1 MKSDKDG
8 FLILGVESAS
18 KDDISNQIASMRK
31 DIAAIRD
38 AVLGDAGASTAKSV
52 DALHETVKRAAREDR
67 HANQIAQRARVATPV
82 QKVRVVESQTQLSN
96 RVRRENAA
104 SAALPAR
111 GAMGRFVASGGASSN
126 VESVSIGRSRISMD
140 AVANAVKSGVSAA
153 SNAANSVSDPAIKAM
168 GEVATP
174 LKGMMSGAGDASNK
188 TLGRIWRWLRR
199 KDDRERVEQ
208 RKQQDTLT
216 DISRKP
222 FGKAGAKGSILSGLG
237 LGAGASIFGSGAS
250 VLKGAGGAVG
260 GLLGGL
266 GRAAAKGGRG
276 IGGLLKKIPILG
288 PLLSAGMAA
297 WDYSEA
303 TTDQERH
310 RAIGGGIG
318 GVGGGIIGAALGG
331 PIGAA
336 IGAFAGDALGKY
348 AGEKW
353 TEWEPTVSAAW
364 NKVRDTATAAITGIS
379 EAAGKLWTD
388 VKGWFGDRFAPVV
401 DKVSEG
407 IEVAA
412 KAASSFQEKASAAF
426 GNAVDYVKDMEIVKA
441 GGRVWDKVKGML
453 GDTSARFE
461 SNGKAGTIS
470 TGRGDFGGRS
480 YGAYQFSSSMGVA
493 DAYAAQSKYASEF
506 KGLKA
511 GTAAFDAAWARV
523 AGRDPSGFKADQH
536 AFVMAKYY
544 EPMRKYFASKGIDM
558 SKRSEG
564 LGDAMWSTAVQFG
577 PERAMKMFET
587 ATGGLSA
594 NLSDEQIIRAIQ
606 GYKIAKN
613 DMLFSSSSASVRA
626 GTLARASLEQQ
637 ALLSKVNVPMAP
649 SVSAAP
655 TLRDQLN
662 VNVKNSPA
670 TKDIGQ
676 DVKDRNI
683 AHVATGGKK

>member
-1 MKSDKDG
+1 
-8 FLILGVESAS
+8 
-18 KDDISNQIASMRK
+18 
-31 DIAAIRD
+31 
-38 AVLGDAGASTAKSV
+38 
-52 DALHETVKRAAREDR
+52 
-67 HANQIAQRARVATPV
+67 
-82 QKVRVVESQTQLSN
+82 
-96 RVRRENAA
+96 
-104 SAALPAR
+104 
-111 GAMGRFVASGGASSN
+111 
-126 VESVSIGRSRISMD
+126 MD

-388 VKGWFGDRFAPVV
+388 VKDGSAT
-401 DKVSEG
+401 
-407 IEVAA
+407 
-412 KAASSFQEKASAAF
+412 SSA
-426 GNAVDYVKDMEIVKA
+426 
-441 GGRVWDKVKGML
+441 RW
-453 GDTSARFE
+453 SARFPKG
-461 SNGKAGTIS
+461 S
-470 TGRGDFGGRS
+470 
-480 YGAYQFSSSMGVA
+480 
-493 DAYAAQSKYASEF
+493 
-506 KGLKA
+506 KGLLKPRR
-511 GTAAFDAAWARV
+511 AFRK
-523 AGRDPSGFKADQH
+523 RRRRRS
-536 AFVMAKYY
+536 VM
-544 EPMRKYFASKGIDM
+544 
-558 SKRSEG
+558 
-564 LGDAMWSTAVQFG
+564 
-577 PERAMKMFET
+577 
-587 ATGGLSA
+587 LS
-594 NLSDEQIIRAIQ
+594 I
-606 GYKIAKN
+606 
-613 DMLFSSSSASVRA
+613 
-626 GTLARASLEQQ
+626 T
-637 ALLSKVNVPMAP
+637 
-649 SVSAAP
+649 
-655 TLRDQLN
+655 
-662 VNVKNSPA
+662 
-670 TKDIGQ
+670 
-676 DVKDRNI
+676 
-683 AHVATGGKK
+683 